1 MPSET
6 TPEDM
11 RLSALQRGQS
21 ARVIAIHASDPAL
34 VDRLHLYGLVSGAQ
48 ITLEQRS
55 PMFVLQIGF
64 TELSI
69 EGEIANDIQVKVVN
83 VENVLPSTRIIDNDF
98 P

>member
-1 MPSET
+1 
-6 TPEDM
+6 M

-55 PMFVLQIGF
+55 PTFVLQIGF

-69 EGEIANDIQVKVVN
+69 ERAVVDTIHVKVVD
-83 VENVLPSTRIIDNDF
+83 VENPLSSVVIIDNNS
-98 P
+98 PQT